1 MGKKVRLKGLFEYDV
16 GENSVAIAERSPM
29 TGWDYVAKVHR
40 LTLGGQEFESKK
52 SGKSMAI
59 ARYRS
64 LVSPLDLIP
73 VPLPFVPNRK
83 RNRSGHL
90 QSLGQTGG

>member
-1 MGKKVRLKGLFEYDV
+1 MSWSGGTGKKVRLKGLFEYDV

-59 ARYRS
+59 RNM
-64 LVSPLDLIP
+64 LVTAHSCHRLI
-73 VPLPFVPNRK
+73 
-83 RNRSGHL
+83 
-90 QSLGQTGG
+90 

>member
-1 MGKKVRLKGLFEYDV
+1 MRLKGLFEYDV

-29 TGWDYVAKVHR
+29 TGWYYVAKVHR

-59 ARYRS
+59 RN
-64 LVSPLDLIP
+64 I
-73 VPLPFVPNRK
+73 VPNRK